1 MKEPHWTTFNTH
13 TESWAEAKYPLPEDM
28 CVCVGLCVGVWV
40 CACVHISMVF
50 KYKKKATMCQYEL
63 CMHMWL
69 SGSEA

>member
-13 TESWAEAKYPLPEDM
+13 TESWAETKYPLPEDM
-28 CVCVGLCVGVWV
+28 CVCGGVGLCLCPYFHGIQVEE
-40 CACVHISMVF
+40 
-50 KYKKKATMCQYEL
+50 KKATMCQYEL